1 VMNLIYDNLVKGKK
15 AQWLCDATKVHSM
28 SYTPDLAAGTAIL
41 GNTPDAYN
49 QIWNLP
55 TDTEKITGAGW
66 VNLFAAEM
74 GTGNEYQVLPNWLMK
89 ALGLFIPIMKELPE
103 MNYQYDR
110 DYFFDSSKFNNHF
123 NYTPTTNANAV
134 KETIARLKNNPA
146 NQQ

>member
-1 VMNLIYDNLVKGKK
+1 
-15 AQWLCDATKVHSM
+15 M